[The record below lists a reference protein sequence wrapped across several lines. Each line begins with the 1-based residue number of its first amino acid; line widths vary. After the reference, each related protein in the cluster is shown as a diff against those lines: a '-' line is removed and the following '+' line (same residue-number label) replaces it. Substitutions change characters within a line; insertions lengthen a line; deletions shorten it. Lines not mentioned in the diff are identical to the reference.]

1 MSKIMI
7 LLPNGYEEIEALT
20 VVDFCRRADIE
31 VDMVSITN
39 SLETKGDHNI
49 IIKADKLLED
59 VNLGDYDG
67 VVTPGGYPGTMM
79 LKDSANVLEVIKL
92 FFDEKKLV
100 ASICASPLILKSAE
114 IDEHIEGTIYPGLE
128 NQMNFKEFKKEAVV
142 VYNNVITSRGPA
154 TATLFAYSIIEY
166 IMGKEMADK
175 VKEETLASYIL
186 K

>member
-20 VVDFCRRADIE
+20 VVDFCRRAGIE
-31 VDMVSITN
+31 VDMVSITDN
-39 SLETKGDHNI
+39 LETKGDHDI

-59 VNLGDYDG
+59 VNIGNYDG

-79 LKDSANVLEVIKL
+79 LKDNSNVLELLKM

-100 ASICASPLILKSAE
+100 ASICASPLVLKAAGVS
-114 IDEHIEGTIYPGLE
+114 EHIEGTIFPGLE
-128 NQMNFKEFKKEAVV
+128 DQMNFKKFKKEPVV
-142 VYNNVITSRGPA
+142 VYKNVITSRGPA

-166 IMGKEMADK
+166 LAGKEMAVK
-175 VKEETLASYIL
+175 IKEETLADYII

>member
-1 MSKIMI
+1 MSKIMV

-20 VVDFCRRADIE
+20 VVDFCRRAEIE
-31 VDMVSITN
+31 VDMVSITDN
-39 SLETKGDHNI
+39 LETKGDHDI

-79 LKDSANVLEVIKL
+79 LKEDSNVLEVVKM

-100 ASICASPLILKSAE
+100 ASICASPLVLKAARVA
-114 IDEHIEGTIYPGLE
+114 EHIEGTIFPGLE
-128 NQMNFKEFKKEAVV
+128 EQMNFKKFREEAVV

-166 IMGKEMADK
+166 IAGKEMAEK
-175 VKEETLASYIL
+175 IKEDTLANYIIN
-186 K
+186 